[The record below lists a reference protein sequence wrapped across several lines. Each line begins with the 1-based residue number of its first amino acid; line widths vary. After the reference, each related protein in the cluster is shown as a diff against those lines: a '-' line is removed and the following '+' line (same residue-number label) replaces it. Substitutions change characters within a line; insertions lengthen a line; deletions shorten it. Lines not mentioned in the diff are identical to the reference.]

1 MKRSGVGGPGRPRT
15 PAPHQ
20 THDQSASPYI
30 ITPLIITSH
39 YGGQTVH
46 NFQRDLLFLLHDV
59 ARLMRIDAD
68 KRARAQGMTR
78 AQWGILIWLERQP
91 GISQKELSEL
101 LEVEPI
107 TVARQIDRL
116 EGSGMVERRPDP
128 RDRRIWRLHLLPPA
142 LAAME
147 DINLQRADMTRIVA
161 TGIDRPTLETMTE
174 ALLRMKATLTLDA
187 HSTRR
192 EAV

>member
-1 MKRSGVGGPGRPRT
+1 M
-15 PAPHQ
+15 
-20 THDQSASPYI
+20 HD
-30 ITPLIITSH
+30 
-39 YGGQTVH
+39 
-46 NFQRDLLFLLHDV
+46 FQPDLLFLLHDV

-78 AQWGILIWLERQP
+78 AQWGILVWLERQP

-107 TVARQIDRL
+107 TVARLIDRL
-116 EGSGMVERRPDP
+116 EARFMVERRPDP

-142 LAAME
+142 HAALE
-147 DINLQRADMTRIVA
+147 DINLQRADMTRIIA
-161 TGIDRPTLETMTE
+161 TGIDRPTLNTMTE
-174 ALLRMKATLTLDA
+174 ALLRMKATLTHDA
-187 HSTRR
+187 HPTRRPAQTEVR